1 MLNVNFEVMENK
13 IRIILERA
21 RDGVEPL
28 EDLEQ
33 ELLNLY
39 NVSGRIPLG
48 TKVKTVQGDKTIT
61 NNAQEFGGEP
71 AYRCDW
77 NTEELWIT
85 SDFIKVY
92 DR

>member
-1 MLNVNFEVMENK
+1 LNSHS
-13 IRIILERA
+13 
-21 RDGVEPL
+21 
-28 EDLEQ
+28 
-33 ELLNLY
+33 
-39 NVSGRIPLG
+39 VSGRIPLG

-61 NNAQEFGGEP
+61 NNAEEFEGEP

>member
-1 MLNVNFEVMENK
+1 MK
-13 IRIILERA
+13 R
-21 RDGVEPL
+21 
-28 EDLEQ
+28 EDLRKILRGKCISDDSCEAAID
-33 ELLNLY
+33 ELLNLHS
-39 NVSGRIPLG
+39 VSGRIPLG

-61 NNAQEFGGEP
+61 NNAEEFEGEP